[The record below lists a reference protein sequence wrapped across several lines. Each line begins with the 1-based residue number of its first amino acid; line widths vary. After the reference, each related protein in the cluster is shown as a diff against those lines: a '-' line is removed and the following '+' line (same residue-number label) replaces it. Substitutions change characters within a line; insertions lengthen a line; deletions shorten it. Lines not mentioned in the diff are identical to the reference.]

1 MAAVILTVSI
11 GDYTDAAVIAM
22 VIVVNTTVGVV
33 QEVRADRAVTAL
45 ASLSAPLARVI
56 RDGRQQEIAAADVV
70 PGDALVLAEGDLV
83 AADADLTESAALL
96 VDESSVT
103 GESVPV
109 ERPSNLL
116 IKQPTSTW
124 RRALLSYGD
133 GESTAAT
140 VTGANSTIAGWLRC
154 STDTSGARALEQGR
168 AAARFG
174 TIDPA
179 HCRYV
184 LITL

>member
-1 MAAVILTVSI
+1 
-11 GDYTDAAVIAM
+11 
-22 VIVVNTTVGVV
+22 
-33 QEVRADRAVTAL
+33 
-45 ASLSAPLARVI
+45 
-56 RDGRQQEIAAADVV
+56 
-70 PGDALVLAEGDLV
+70 LAEGDLV